1 MNFLLRRL
9 ITSSFILFLLIA
21 IPLKAKADIS
31 EDIEAIKSKLELN
44 LPPIKAKK
52 ISATPIPGLYEVFV
66 NGSIIYSDRNFSYAL
81 VDGSLVDIAKKK
93 NLSEDRLKELTSIN
107 FYDLPFENAIEII
120 KGNGAYKFAIF
131 TDPDCPHC
139 RQLEK
144 SITQSIASD
153 YTAYIFLYPLTQ
165 LHPNAALK
173 SQHIWCAKNPREAWA
188 NLMIN
193 DVEPEPKSC
202 DNPISANLNLAKELS
217 VIGTPTIYSNKGEVI
232 PNFQALFVAIEDEK
246 KKKLP

>member
-9 ITSSFILFLLIA
+9 ITSLLITFLLIA
-21 IPLKAKADIS
+21 IPFKAKADIP
-31 EDIEAIKSKLELN
+31 EDIDTIKTKLELN
-44 LPPIKAKK
+44 LAPIKAKK

-66 NGSIIYSDRNFSYAL
+66 NGSIIYSDRNFSYAI
-81 VDGSLVDIAKKK
+81 VDGSLVDISKKK
-93 NLSEDRLKELTSIN
+93 NLSEDRLKELTRIN
-107 FYDLPFENAIEII
+107 FYDLPFKNAIEII

-131 TDPDCPHC
+131 TDPDCSHC
-139 RQLEK
+139 RQFEK
-144 SITQSIASD
+144 FIAQNNVTD
-153 YTAYIFLYPLTQ
+153 YTAFIFLYPLTQ

-173 SQHIWCAKNPREAWA
+173 SQYIWCAKNPREAWA

-202 DNPISANLNLAKELS
+202 DNPISSNLNLAKELS